1 MNAPQKHAT
10 LIHAWADGAEVE
22 ILGRTSE
29 SWKSINHPSWAEES
43 NYRIKPHKWQAEI
56 DAQKAGEAIHWRVVG
71 EATWR
76 EAHRGLLIA
85 DDACEYRIK
94 PETIRFRMY
103 LLGGAT
109 TTVEV
114 LHSEHFAAKA
124 EADESFIRWLGDW
137 QEVEA

>member
-29 SWKSINHPSWAEES
+29 SWKSIHHPSWAEES

-94 PETIRFRMY
+94 PEVLRFRMY
-103 LLGGAT
+103 KYKSPFTGNVSVQAT
-109 TTVEV
+109 DEDVEGFPY
-114 LHSEHFAAKA
+114 FAGW
-124 EADESFIRWLGDW
+124 IGDW